1 MRFAKMH
8 GLGNDFVM
16 VNGFKEKLP
25 DDLNRLAIAV
35 CDRHLGIGADGLIVL
50 CPADQDATARFLI
63 YNDDGSQ
70 AESCGNLI
78 VCHQIRRKNALCSP
92 FC

>member
-35 CDRHLGIGADGLIVL
+35 CDRHLGIGADAVSYTHLDVYKRQMLL
-50 CPADQDATARFLI
+50 CPDLFQL
-63 YNDDGSQ
+63 
-70 AESCGNLI
+70 
-78 VCHQIRRKNALCSP
+78 
-92 FC
+92 